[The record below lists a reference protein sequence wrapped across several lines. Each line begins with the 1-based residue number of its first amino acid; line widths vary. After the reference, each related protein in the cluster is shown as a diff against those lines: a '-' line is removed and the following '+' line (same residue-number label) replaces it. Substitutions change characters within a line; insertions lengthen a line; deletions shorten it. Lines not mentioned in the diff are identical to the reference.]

1 MTNYPPSCFNKKLSV
16 IFISFFLLMPLFQLI
31 SQEQVGRPFI
41 NNYTYQDYNAS
52 PTNWWALEDEDG
64 IMYFANGDGVLQF
77 DGVNWR
83 TIEVDNGTRC
93 LTKDKEGIIYA
104 GSNGDFG
111 YLKPDKEGRLQY
123 NSLLEKV
130 PEEHRVFSDVWEV
143 DNFEGRVI
151 FRTEYKLY
159 CWDGENI
166 KVIISEDAY
175 HVGNIVNGIYYLRIW
190 GRGLCYLTKDDT
202 FELVPDGE
210 QFSDVRI
217 YVMLPYDDKTVLIG
231 TRLDG
236 FYLYDGQSFKPFKT
250 EADEYVRE
258 KLYLPGIA
266 MEDGR
271 FVLNTFSNGC
281 YLIDHDGKLI
291 QKYTSKNGLAD
302 GSVDFVYAD
311 SRGVLWMMLF
321 NGISNVNL
329 NSTFTILDTNMGL
342 HSNIVFTVVRFKN
355 ILYLSTNNGTYYM
368 EDGDKVIKHIP
379 GTFGQGGVFFIHR
392 DRLYSG
398 TGGMGFIEII
408 GKKFEYVKQS
418 KNYDFRTRYLYKS
431 KIDSNRVYATH
442 QQGITSF
449 YFNEEKN
456 KFELES
462 NTNKVIPAGF
472 GGLSENKEGFLWV
485 ESEEQGK
492 INFLK
497 PRIIDNMLDLS
508 KAEVLIYDESNGL
521 PESDIGLGEIDD
533 ELHFFAP
540 LTKETLIFNEA
551 ENRFEKKK
559 FFYDQFID
567 WNAQG
572 SNSKTDS
579 KGKIW
584 FNAGSGVMVAEKNN
598 SNEYT
603 VNTETFKE
611 LKNRIIWSIYTEP
624 FKTNGSQVVWMS
636 GPDGVIRYDGK
647 LEKPTTPNFNVKI
660 RRLAIAGDSLIY
672 AGSIAYPENLVIPFK
687 ENTVSIDYAAPLYI
701 GQKEMQYSTKLS
713 GIDNGWSDWTKQA
726 SREYINLPS
735 NDYTFRVKAK
745 NLYGDISEE
754 TAISFVIKT
763 PWYRTLLAYIAYV
776 LSLLVFV
783 YFVVRT
789 RTRLLLS
796 QQKALEEK
804 VQDRTKEVHQRLD
817 ELATINQ
824 VSKALTEKLELS
836 ELIKLV
842 GNEMK
847 QLFKADITYL
857 AILDPEKQVINF
869 PYQEGDNM
877 PPMTLGEGLTSNI
890 IQTGEA
896 LLINRDSDIT
906 AEYDKIG
913 IEQTGKQA
921 VSYLGVPIPIEDKII
936 GVLSV
941 QSTKQES
948 RFNEDDK
955 NLLSTIAIN
964 VGVALH
970 NAELFEEAKE
980 AKAKAEDANE
990 AKSAFLSTVSHELR
1004 TPLTSVLGFAK
1015 IIRKRLEDKIFPAI
1029 TVDDQKIKR
1038 TMKQVSENLNVV
1050 VSEGERLTNL
1060 INDVLDLAKI
1070 ESGRMEWNSK
1080 PIFLQDVINRAIAST
1095 SALFEEKGLTLKKIV
1110 PEDLPLIN
1118 ADEDKLI
1125 QVVINLLSNA
1135 VKFTDKGKVSIEAYL
1150 DKGQILVEVQDTG
1163 IGIAAEDRHKIFE
1176 RFRQAGDTLTDKPK
1190 GTGLGLPICR
1200 EIIEH
1205 HGGIIWMKSEFGVG
1219 SSFFFSIPAMGEGV
1233 SNQPIQLDRII
1244 KSLKKQIKHTALN
1257 DIEKVPMI
1265 LVVDDDTPIRSLL
1278 RQELTEAGYQVEE
1291 AANGKAALD
1300 MVRQIKPDLIILDVM
1315 MPEINGF
1322 DVAAVLK
1329 NDPATMSIPIIILS
1343 IVQDKERGFRIG
1355 VDRYLTKPINTEQ
1368 LFHEVEELLEQG
1380 ISRKKVLVVDED
1392 SSTVKTLSEV
1402 LNARGYKVMESN
1414 ANSLIEKATETM
1426 PDIIMLNSV
1435 YNGDQKIIKELKL
1448 QKGMENVM
1456 FFIYE

>member
-1 MTNYPPSCFNKKLSV
+1 MTNYIPSCFLKK
-16 IFISFFLLMPLFQLI
+16 IRAFNIYFFLIIPLFQTI
-31 SQEQVGRPFI
+31 AQEQVGRPFI
-41 NNYTYQDYNAS
+41 TNYSYQDYSGA
-52 PTNWWALEDEDG
+52 PTNWWSLEDEDG
-64 IMYFANGDGVLQF
+64 IMYFANGNGILQF
-77 DGVNWR
+77 DGVNWN
-83 TIEVDNGTRC
+83 TIDVENGTRC
-93 LTKDKEGIIYA
+93 LTKDSNGKIYA

-111 YLKPDKEGRLQY
+111 YLEPDKVGRLQFH
-123 NSLLEKV
+123 SLLEKV

-143 DNFEGRVI
+143 DYFEGRVI

-159 CWDGENI
+159 SWDGETI
-166 KVIISEDAY
+166 KVISSEDAY
-175 HVGNIVNGIYYLRIW
+175 HVGKIVNGIYYLRIW

-202 FELVPDGE
+202 FELVPGGE
-210 QFSDVRI
+210 QFSDERI
-217 YVMLPYDDKTVLIG
+217 YVILPYDDKTVLIG
-231 TRLDG
+231 TRNKG
-236 FYLYDGQSFKPFKT
+236 FYLYDGQEFKPFKT
-250 EADEYVRE
+250 EADNYIKE
-258 KLYLPGIA
+258 KIYLPGVA
-266 MEDGR
+266 LKDGR
-271 FVLNTFSNGC
+271 FVINTFSNGSF
-281 YLIDHDGKLI
+281 LIDHDGKLI
-291 QKYTSKNGLAD
+291 QKYTTKNGLAD
-302 GSVDFVYAD
+302 GSVDFVYVD

-342 HSNIVFTVVRFKN
+342 NSNIVFGVIKHNN
-355 ILYLSTNNGTYYM
+355 ILYLSTNNGIYYL
-368 EDGDKVIKHIP
+368 EDDNKVIKHIP
-379 GTFGQGGVFFIHR
+379 GTFGQGGNFFVHR

-398 TGGMGFIEII
+398 TGGMGFIEIT
-408 GKKFEYVKQS
+408 GKTFKYVRKS
-418 KNYDFRTRYLYKS
+418 KNYDLRTRYFYKS
-431 KIDSNRVYATH
+431 KIDNNRLFTTH

-449 YFNEEKN
+449 YFSESKN
-456 KFELES
+456 KFETES
-462 NTNKVIPAGF
+462 FTNKIIPEGVM
-472 GGLSENKEGFLWV
+472 GLYETKEGFLWV

-492 INFLK
+492 VYLLK
-497 PRIIDNMLDLS
+497 SSITENRMDLEKSEIIT
-508 KAEVLIYDESNGL
+508 YDMDDGL
-521 PESDIGLGEIDD
+521 PKSGIGLSEVDGEF
-533 ELHFFAP
+533 HFFADK
-540 LTKETLIFNEA
+540 TEETLIFNAA

-559 FFYDQFID
+559 FFYDQFIN
-567 WNAQG
+567 WNASG
-572 SNSKTDS
+572 SAGMMDS
-579 KGKIW
+579 DDKIW
-584 FNAGSGVMVAEKNN
+584 FNAGSGIMVAKKNEKG
-598 SNEYT
+598 EYDI
-603 VNTETFKE
+603 NTETFKE
-611 LKNRIIWSIYTEP
+611 LKNRRIWNIYAEP
-624 FKTNGSQVVWMS
+624 TKADGSQVAWLS

-647 LEKPTTPNFNVKI
+647 LEKPSTPNFNVKI
-660 RRLAIAGDSLIY
+660 RKLTIAGDSLIY
-672 AGSIAYPENLVIPFK
+672 AGGIAYPENLVIPFK
-687 ENTVSIDYAAPLYI
+687 ENTVSISYAAPLYI
-701 GQKEMQYSTKLS
+701 GQKEMQYSTQLT
-713 GIDNGWSDWTKQA
+713 GIDNTWSDWTKQA

-735 NDYTFRVKAK
+735 NNYTFRVKAK

-754 TAISFVIKT
+754 TTISFSIKT
-763 PWYRTLLAYIAYV
+763 PWYSTILAYIIYA

-783 YFVVRT
+783 YLVVRT

-796 QQKALEEK
+796 QQKALENK
-804 VQDRTKEVHQRLD
+804 VRDRTKEVNQRLE
-817 ELATINQ
+817 ELATVNQ

-842 GNEMK
+842 GNQMK

-857 AILDPEKQVINF
+857 AILDPEKQIINF
-869 PYQEGDNM
+869 PYQDGDNM
-877 PPMTLGEGLTSNI
+877 PPMALGEGLTSNI
-890 IQTGEA
+890 IQTGES
-896 LLINRDSDIT
+896 LLINRDSDIM

-913 IEQTGKQA
+913 VEQTGKQA
-921 VSYLGVPIPIEDKII
+921 VSFLGVPIPIEDKVI

-948 RFNEDDK
+948 RFMEDDK
-955 NLLSTIAIN
+955 KLLSTIAIN

-980 AKAKAEDANE
+980 AKARAEDANE

-1015 IIRKRLEDKIFPAI
+1015 IIRKRLEEKIFPAI
-1029 TVDDQKIKR
+1029 TVEDQKIKR
-1038 TMKQVSENLNVV
+1038 TMKQISENLNVV

-1080 PIFLQDVINRAIAST
+1080 PIFLQDVIDRAIAST
-1095 SALFEEKGLTLKKIV
+1095 SSLFEEKGLTLKKNV
-1110 PEDLPLIN
+1110 PGDLPLIN

-1135 VKFTDKGKVSIEAYL
+1135 VKFTDKGKVSIEAYI

-1244 KSLKKQIKHTALN
+1244 KSLKKQIKHTSLN
-1257 DIEKVPMI
+1257 DLEKVPMI

-1329 NDPATMSIPIIILS
+1329 NDPTTMSIPIIILS
-1343 IVQDKERGFRIG
+1343 IIQDKERGFKIG

-1380 ISRKKVLVVDED
+1380 ISKKKVLVVDED

-1402 LNARGYKVMESN
+1402 LSARGYKVMETNPSN
-1414 ANSLIEKATETM
+1414 MIEKATEAM

-1435 YNGDQKIIKELKL
+1435 HNDDQKLIKDLKL